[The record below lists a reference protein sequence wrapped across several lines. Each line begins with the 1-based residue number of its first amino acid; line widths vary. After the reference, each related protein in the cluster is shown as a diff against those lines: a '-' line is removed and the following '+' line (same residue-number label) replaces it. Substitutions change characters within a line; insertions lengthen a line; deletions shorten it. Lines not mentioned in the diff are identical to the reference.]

1 VLSSSEQSQLERLL
15 KHYEIDGY
23 FDSVLGADNL
33 LAGSK
38 VERAEK
44 FIEEHGVDASK
55 AVVVGDL
62 LHDCDVAKAIGSQ
75 CLLITSGHHDRA
87 RLESAGVR
95 VEDTLKSF
103 VEEN

>member
-1 VLSSSEQSQLERLL
+1 MLSSSEQSQLERLL

-62 LHDCDVAKAIGSQ
+62 AKAIGSQ